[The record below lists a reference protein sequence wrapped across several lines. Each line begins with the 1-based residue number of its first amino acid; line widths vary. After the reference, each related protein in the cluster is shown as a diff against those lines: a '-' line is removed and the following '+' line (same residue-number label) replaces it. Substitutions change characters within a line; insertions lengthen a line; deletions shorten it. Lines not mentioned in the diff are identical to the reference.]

1 MLENQGCTHSAG
13 RSAGYIR
20 AAAVGF
26 NPPAS
31 ERWRGARALI
41 HDGNMTIVRIP
52 PTPVLGFAPTVQ
64 RRPNCN
70 DVWISDLQRRL
81 DRRRAGTGQITIM
94 KPRVTS
100 TLRKRPANDWDA
112 GLNSYV
118 AAALAHISEAV
129 ITTDAFD
136 RINFM
141 NTAAE
146 RLTGLRLEEVAG
158 SRLSSAV
165 SLVHSISGERIEL
178 TARPEEGLEWEPE
191 SFRHAVLLT
200 KSSGGLTIEYSVSAI
215 HDERGV
221 FVGTVV
227 AFRDIARRRAAELAL
242 QASEETLLAN
252 SDALFAER
260 ERAQVTLNAIGDAVV
275 SADFSGR
282 VIFTNVVAE
291 QMSGWK
297 QNDASGRAIDDVFVL
312 MEASTGS
319 RIPCPTMRA
328 IIENRIVAIEAQ
340 TILRRRDGSAIAI
353 EGSASPIH
361 DKNGG
366 VVGAVMVVHDVTAA
380 RDLSAKLERLALHDS
395 LTDLPNRSLFTD
407 RLDRALARASR
418 AGNSVVLLFIDLDEF
433 KPVNDTLGHALGDR
447 LLQSVADRLRRCM
460 RQADTVSRFGGD
472 EFLVLLPD
480 VAPTQDAAFFAAKA
494 FRSLQAVHH
503 IGDHELQV
511 TASIGVSS
519 YPRDAAD
526 GNGLLKCAD
535 TAMYKAKTRGGNR
548 FEIFEPMGDPLDS

>member
-1 MLENQGCTHSAG
+1 
-13 RSAGYIR
+13 
-20 AAAVGF
+20 
-26 NPPAS
+26 
-31 ERWRGARALI
+31 
-41 HDGNMTIVRIP
+41 
-52 PTPVLGFAPTVQ
+52 
-64 RRPNCN
+64 
-70 DVWISDLQRRL
+70 
-81 DRRRAGTGQITIM
+81 M

-100 TLRKRPANDWDA
+100 TVQKRPDNDLDV
-112 GLNSYV
+112 GLSCYV
-118 AAALAHISEAV
+118 EAALANISEAV

-141 NTAAE
+141 NAAAQ
-146 RLTGLRLEEVAG
+146 RLTGLRLGEVSG
-158 SRLSSAV
+158 RPLSTAV
-165 SLVHSISGERIEL
+165 SIVHSSSGERIEL
-178 TARPEEGLEWEPE
+178 TARPEEGLEWDPE

-200 KSSGGLTIEYSVSAI
+200 QSSGALTIEYSVSAI

-221 FVGTVV
+221 FAGTVL

-252 SDALFAER
+252 SEALFAER

-282 VIFTNVVAE
+282 VIFTNIVAE
-291 QMSGWK
+291 QMSGWM
-297 QNDASGRAIDDVFVL
+297 QNDASARSIDDVFVF
-312 MEASTGS
+312 MEASTGN

-340 TILRRRDGSAIAI
+340 TILRRRDGTAIAI

-380 RDLSAKLERLALHDS
+380 RDLSAKLERLALHDG

-447 LLQSVADRLRRCM
+447 LLQSVADRLRKCM

-472 EFLVLLPD
+472 EFLILLPD
-480 VAPTQDAAFFAAKA
+480 VSPAQDAAVCAAKV
-494 FRSLQAVHH
+494 FRALQAAHQ
-503 IGDHELQV
+503 IGEHELHV

-535 TAMYKAKTRGGNR
+535 TAMYKAKSRGGNC
-548 FEIFEPMGDPLDS
+548 FEIFEAVAHTPD

>member
-1 MLENQGCTHSAG
+1 
-13 RSAGYIR
+13 
-20 AAAVGF
+20 
-26 NPPAS
+26 
-31 ERWRGARALI
+31 
-41 HDGNMTIVRIP
+41 
-52 PTPVLGFAPTVQ
+52 
-64 RRPNCN
+64 
-70 DVWISDLQRRL
+70 
-81 DRRRAGTGQITIM
+81 M
-94 KPRVTS
+94 KPRVKS
-100 TLRKRPANDWDA
+100 TIRNGMANDLSV
-112 GLNSYV
+112 GLNRNV
-118 AAALAHISEAV
+118 AAALAHISEGV
-129 ITTDAFD
+129 ITTDSFD

-141 NTAAE
+141 NAAAQ
-146 RLTGLRLEEVAG
+146 RLTGLLLEEVSG
-158 SRLSSAV
+158 RPLSSAV
-165 SLVHSISGERIEL
+165 AIVHPSTGERIEL
-178 TARPEEGLEWEPE
+178 TARPEEGMEWARQ

-200 KSSGGLTIEYSVSAI
+200 QSRGGLTIEYSVGAI

-221 FVGTVV
+221 FAGTVV
-227 AFRDIARRRAAELAL
+227 AFRDIARRRAAQLAL
-242 QASEETLLAN
+242 QASEETSLAN

-282 VIFTNVVAE
+282 VIFTNIVAE
-291 QMSGWK
+291 QMSGWL
-297 QNDASGRAIDDVFVL
+297 QNDASGRAIDDVFVF

-328 IIENRIVAIEAQ
+328 IIENRIVAIETQ
-340 TILRRRDGSAIAI
+340 TILRRRDGTAIAI

-407 RLDRALARASR
+407 RLDRAVARASR
-418 AGNSVVLLFIDLDEF
+418 AGNSVALLFIDLDEF
-433 KPVNDTLGHALGDR
+433 KPVNDTLGHAFGDR
-447 LLQSVADRLRRCM
+447 LLQSVAERLRNCM

-472 EFLVLLPD
+472 EFLILLPD
-480 VAPTQDAAFFAAKA
+480 VSPTQDAAVCAAKV
-494 FRSLQAVHH
+494 FRSLQAKHQ
-503 IGDHELQV
+503 IGEHELHV

-535 TAMYKAKTRGGNR
+535 TAMYMAKSRGGNC
-548 FEIFEPMGDPLDS
+548 FQIFEAAAHTPD

>member
-1 MLENQGCTHSAG
+1 VATWAEQYNH
-13 RSAGYIR
+13 
-20 AAAVGF
+20 
-26 NPPAS
+26 
-31 ERWRGARALI
+31 
-41 HDGNMTIVRIP
+41 
-52 PTPVLGFAPTVQ
+52 
-64 RRPNCN
+64 
-70 DVWISDLQRRL
+70 
-81 DRRRAGTGQITIM
+81 M

-100 TLRKRPANDWDA
+100 TVRKPLADY
-112 GLNSYV
+112 LNLGPSRYV

-129 ITTDAFD
+129 VTTDAFGS
-136 RINFM
+136 INFM
-141 NTAAE
+141 NTAAQ
-146 RLTGLRLEEVAG
+146 RLTGIRLDEVYG
-158 SRLSSAV
+158 SSLSSAV
-165 SLVHSISGERIEL
+165 SIVHSTSGERIEL
-178 TARPEEGLEWEPE
+178 MARPDEELEPDPE
-191 SFRHAVLLT
+191 SFQHALLLT
-200 KSSGGLTIEYSVSAI
+200 QSSGGMMIEYSVSAI

-221 FVGTVV
+221 FLGTVV

-252 SDALFAER
+252 TDALFAER

-291 QMSGWK
+291 QMSGWM
-297 QNDASGRAIDDVFVL
+297 QDDASGRTIDDVFVL
-312 MEASTGS
+312 VDASTGN

-328 IIENRIVAIEAQ
+328 IIENRIVSIETQ
-340 TILRRRDGSAIAI
+340 TILRRRDGSVIAI

-395 LTDLPNRSLFTD
+395 LTDLPNRSLFKD

-418 AGNSVVLLFIDLDEF
+418 SGNSVVLLFIDLDEF

-447 LLQSVADRLRRCM
+447 LLQSVADRLRRGM
-460 RQADTVSRFGGD
+460 RKADTVSRFGGD

-480 VAPTQDAAFFAAKA
+480 VPPTQDVALCAAKV
-494 FRSLQAVHH
+494 FHSLQRAHN

-535 TAMYKAKTRGGNR
+535 TAMYRAKSQGGNR
-548 FEIFEPMGDPLDS
+548 FEIFEAGAQPPDL

>member
-1 MLENQGCTHSAG
+1 
-13 RSAGYIR
+13 
-20 AAAVGF
+20 
-26 NPPAS
+26 
-31 ERWRGARALI
+31 
-41 HDGNMTIVRIP
+41 
-52 PTPVLGFAPTVQ
+52 
-64 RRPNCN
+64 
-70 DVWISDLQRRL
+70 
-81 DRRRAGTGQITIM
+81 M

-100 TLRKRPANDWDA
+100 TARKRPADDLDA
-112 GLNSYV
+112 GLDGYV

-129 ITTDAFD
+129 ITTDAYD

-141 NTAAE
+141 NTAAQ
-146 RLTGLRLEEVAG
+146 RLTGLRLEEVSG
-158 SRLSSAV
+158 STLSSAV
-165 SLVHSISGERIEL
+165 SIVHSSSGERIEL
-178 TARPEEGLEWEPE
+178 TARPEEGLEWDPE

-200 KSSGGLTIEYSVSAI
+200 QSSGALTIEYSVTAI
-215 HDERGV
+215 QDERGV

-291 QMSGWK
+291 EMSGWM
-297 QNDASGRAIDDVFVL
+297 QNDASGRTIDDVFVL
-312 MEASTGS
+312 MEASTGN

-328 IIENRIVAIEAQ
+328 IIENRIVAIETQ
-340 TILRRRDGSAIAI
+340 TILRRRDGTAIAI

-447 LLQSVADRLRRCM
+447 LLQSVAQRLRGCM

-480 VAPTQDAAFFAAKA
+480 VSPTQDAAHCAAKV
-494 FRSLQAVHH
+494 FRSLQPAHAIGEHQLH
-503 IGDHELQV
+503 I

-526 GNGLLKCAD
+526 GSGLLKCAD
-535 TAMYKAKTRGGNR
+535 TAMYKAKSRGGNC
-548 FEIFEPMGDPLDS
+548 FEVFEAGAHPLD

>member
-1 MLENQGCTHSAG
+1 MG
-13 RSAGYIR
+13 RCK
-20 AAAVGF
+20 
-26 NPPAS
+26 N
-31 ERWRGARALI
+31 
-41 HDGNMTIVRIP
+41 
-52 PTPVLGFAPTVQ
+52 
-64 RRPNCN
+64 
-70 DVWISDLQRRL
+70 
-81 DRRRAGTGQITIM
+81 ITM
-94 KPRVTS
+94 KPRITS
-100 TLRKRPANDWDA
+100 AVRKCLAEDSRGGPNC
-112 GLNSYV
+112 YV
-118 AAALAHISEAV
+118 EAALAHISEAV

-141 NTAAE
+141 NAAAQ
-146 RLTGLRLEEVAG
+146 RLTGLRLEEVSG
-158 SRLSSAV
+158 SPLSDVLSM
-165 SLVHSISGERIEL
+165 VHPSSGERIEL
-178 TARPEEGLEWEPE
+178 TAALEKDSERNPE
-191 SFRHAVLLT
+191 SFLHAMLLT
-200 KSSGGLTIEYSVSAI
+200 QSSGGLTIEYSVGAI
-215 HDERGV
+215 RDEGGV
-221 FVGTVV
+221 FAGTVV
-227 AFRDIARRRAAELAL
+227 AFRDIAQRRAAELAL

-291 QMSGWK
+291 QMSGWV
-297 QNDASGRAIDDVFVL
+297 QRDASGRIIDDVFVL
-312 MEASTGS
+312 MDASTGE
-319 RIPCPTMRA
+319 RIRCPTMRA
-328 IIENRIVAIEAQ
+328 IIENRIVAIESQ

-418 AGNSVVLLFIDLDEF
+418 AGTSVVLLFIDLDEF
-433 KPVNDTLGHALGDR
+433 KPVNDTLGHAQGDK
-447 LLQSVADRLRRCM
+447 LLQSVAKRLRHCM

-480 VAPTQDAAFFAAKA
+480 VAPSQDVATCAAKV
-494 FRSLQAVHH
+494 FHSLQAAHE
-503 IGDHELQV
+503 IGDHELHV

-519 YPRDAAD
+519 FPRDATD
-526 GNGLLKCAD
+526 GHSLLKCAD
-535 TAMYKAKTRGGNR
+535 AAMYRAKSRGGNR
-548 FEIFEPMGDPLDS
+548 FEIFEAGMLEPDR

>member
-1 MLENQGCTHSAG
+1 MFRYPICS
-13 RSAGYIR
+13 
-20 AAAVGF
+20 
-26 NPPAS
+26 
-31 ERWRGARALI
+31 GAWTG
-41 HDGNMTIVRIP
+41 DD
-52 PTPVLGFAPTVQ
+52 LGQA
-64 RRPNCN
+64 NN
-70 DVWISDLQRRL
+70 H
-81 DRRRAGTGQITIM
+81 M
-94 KPRVTS
+94 KPLVTS
-100 TLRKRPANDWDA
+100 TVRKRPANDLDF
-112 GLNSYV
+112 GLDRYV
-118 AAALAHISEAV
+118 AAALAHVSEAV

-141 NTAAE
+141 NTAAQ
-146 RLTGLRLEEVAG
+146 RLTGLRLEEVSG
-158 SRLSSAV
+158 SPLSTAV
-165 SLVHSISGERIEL
+165 SIVQSSSGERIEL
-178 TARPEEGLEWEPE
+178 TARPEEGLEWDPE

-200 KSSGGLTIEYSVSAI
+200 RSSGALAIEYSVSAI
-215 HDERGV
+215 HDVGGA

-291 QMSGWK
+291 QMSGWM
-297 QNDASGRAIDDVFVL
+297 QSDASGRTIDDVFVL
-312 MEASTGS
+312 MEASTGN

-328 IIENRIVAIEAQ
+328 IIENRIVAIETQ
-340 TILRRRDGSAIAI
+340 TILRRRDGTAIAI

-447 LLQSVADRLRRCM
+447 LLQSVAQRLRGCM

-480 VAPTQDAAFFAAKA
+480 VSPTQDAAICAAKV
-494 FRSLQAVHH
+494 FRSLQPAHAVGEHQLH
-503 IGDHELQV
+503 I

-526 GNGLLKCAD
+526 GSGLLKCAD
-535 TAMYKAKTRGGNR
+535 AAMYKAKSRGGNC
-548 FEIFEPMGDPLDS
+548 FELFEAGAHPRD

>member
-1 MLENQGCTHSAG
+1 
-13 RSAGYIR
+13 
-20 AAAVGF
+20 
-26 NPPAS
+26 
-31 ERWRGARALI
+31 
-41 HDGNMTIVRIP
+41 
-52 PTPVLGFAPTVQ
+52 
-64 RRPNCN
+64 
-70 DVWISDLQRRL
+70 
-81 DRRRAGTGQITIM
+81 
-94 KPRVTS
+94 
-100 TLRKRPANDWDA
+100 
-112 GLNSYV
+112 
-118 AAALAHISEAV
+118 
-129 ITTDAFD
+129 
-136 RINFM
+136 
-141 NTAAE
+141 
-146 RLTGLRLEEVAG
+146 
-158 SRLSSAV
+158 
-165 SLVHSISGERIEL
+165 
-178 TARPEEGLEWEPE
+178 
-191 SFRHAVLLT
+191 VLLT
-200 KSSGGLTIEYSVSAI
+200 QPSGGLTIEYSVGAI
-215 HDERGV
+215 HDEQGV
-221 FVGTVV
+221 FMGTVV
-227 AFRDIARRRAAELAL
+227 AFCDIGRRRAAELAL

-252 SDALFAER
+252 TDALFAER

-291 QMSGWK
+291 QMSGWM
-297 QNDASGRAIDDVFVL
+297 QDDASGRTIDDVFVL
-312 MEASTGS
+312 MDASTGN

-328 IIENRIVAIEAQ
+328 IIENRIVAIETQ

-447 LLQSVADRLRRCM
+447 LLQSVADRLRNCM

-480 VAPTQDAAFFAAKA
+480 VPPTQDAAICAAKV
-494 FRSLQAVHH
+494 FRSLQPAHQ
-503 IGDHELQV
+503 IGGHELPV
-511 TASIGVSS
+511 TASIGVAS

-535 TAMYKAKTRGGNR
+535 AAMYRAKSQGGNR
-548 FEIFEPMGDPLDS
+548 YEIFEAGAQQNEVR

>member
-1 MLENQGCTHSAG
+1 
-13 RSAGYIR
+13 
-20 AAAVGF
+20 
-26 NPPAS
+26 
-31 ERWRGARALI
+31 
-41 HDGNMTIVRIP
+41 
-52 PTPVLGFAPTVQ
+52 
-64 RRPNCN
+64 
-70 DVWISDLQRRL
+70 
-81 DRRRAGTGQITIM
+81 M
-94 KPRVTS
+94 KPRFTS
-100 TLRKRPANDWDA
+100 AVRKYLAND
-112 GLNSYV
+112 LNVGPNRYV

-141 NTAAE
+141 NTAAQ
-146 RLTGLRLEEVAG
+146 RLTGLRFDEVSG
-158 SRLSSAV
+158 SPWSSAV
-165 SLVHSISGERIEL
+165 SIVHSSSGERIEL
-178 TARPEEGLEWEPE
+178 TARPEEELERDPE
-191 SFRHAVLLT
+191 SFRHALLLT
-200 KSSGGLTIEYSVSAI
+200 QSSGGLTIEYSVSAI

-221 FVGTVV
+221 IVGTVV

-282 VIFTNVVAE
+282 VIFTNIVAE
-291 QMSGWK
+291 QMSGWM
-297 QNDASGRAIDDVFVL
+297 QNDASGRTIDDVFVL
-312 MEASTGS
+312 MDASTGG

-328 IIENRIVAIEAQ
+328 IIENRTVAIEAQ
-340 TILRRRDGSAIAI
+340 TILSRRDGSAIAI

-380 RDLSAKLERLALHDS
+380 RDLSAKLERMALHDS

-418 AGNSVVLLFIDLDEF
+418 AGNSVVLLFIDLDDF
-433 KPVNDTLGHALGDR
+433 KPVNDTLGHTLGDR
-447 LLQSVADRLRRCM
+447 LLQSVADRLRNCV
-460 RQADTVSRFGGD
+460 RQADTVCRFGGD

-480 VAPTQDAAFFAAKA
+480 VPVAHDAAICAAKLI
-494 FRSLQAVHH
+494 RSLQSAHD
-503 IGDHELQV
+503 IGGHQLRV

-535 TAMYKAKTRGGNR
+535 TAMYRAKSQGGNR
-548 FEIFEPMGDPLDS
+548 FEVFEADAQPPVL

>member
-1 MLENQGCTHSAG
+1 
-13 RSAGYIR
+13 
-20 AAAVGF
+20 
-26 NPPAS
+26 
-31 ERWRGARALI
+31 
-41 HDGNMTIVRIP
+41 
-52 PTPVLGFAPTVQ
+52 
-64 RRPNCN
+64 
-70 DVWISDLQRRL
+70 
-81 DRRRAGTGQITIM
+81 M
-94 KPRVTS
+94 KLRVTS
-100 TLRKRPANDWDA
+100 PVRKHAAND
-112 GLNSYV
+112 LNVGPDRYV

-141 NTAAE
+141 NAAAQ
-146 RLTGLRLEEVAG
+146 RLTGLRLDEVYG
-158 SRLSSAV
+158 SPLSSAV
-165 SLVHSISGERIEL
+165 SIVHSSSGERIEL
-178 TARPEEGLEWEPE
+178 TARLEEDLERDSE
-191 SFRHAVLLT
+191 SFHHALLLT
-200 KSSGGLTIEYSVSAI
+200 QASGGLTIEYSVSAI
-215 HDERGV
+215 HDERGGV
-221 FVGTVV
+221 LGTVI

-291 QMSGWK
+291 QMSGWM
-297 QNDASGRAIDDVFVL
+297 QIDASGRTIDDVFVL
-312 MEASTGS
+312 MDAATGS

-328 IIENRIVAIEAQ
+328 IIENRIVAIETQ
-340 TILRRRDGSAIAI
+340 TILRRRDGSVIAI

-447 LLQSVADRLRRCM
+447 LLQSVADRLRSCM
-460 RQADTVSRFGGD
+460 RRADTVSRFGGD

-480 VAPTQDAAFFAAKA
+480 VPPTQDVATCAAKV
-494 FRSLQAVHH
+494 FRSLQAAHD
-503 IGDHELQV
+503 IGGHELHI

-526 GNGLLKCAD
+526 GNGLLKSAD
-535 TAMYKAKTRGGNR
+535 AAMYKAKSQGGNR
-548 FEIFEPMGDPLDS
+548 FEIFEASADAPDS